1 MRSILL
7 APLVLVILF
16 GARSGAPSGDG
27 PFVCPPCGSE
37 CHFHEYPEQG
47 TCGGCG
53 MELAPLASIPQV
65 GVLIFPG
72 VDLTSATLALGAFVD
87 SNAVRAFTVADSLD
101 PVRARDALVLTP
113 QFALADAPRL
123 DVLIVPDGFGAQQDP
138 LLYEWAA
145 KAAGEAR
152 FVLGVGMGNVV
163 LGRGGALKDAR
174 IPGSEFLAKRIG
186 DFAPGLTVDTEARL
200 IRSGKFLAAKDPLS
214 ALDGVLEIVGELAGA
229 ETAQQTAEGLGLA
242 WKGAAAAAAGA
253 R

>member
-1 MRSILL
+1 MRSILF
-7 APLVLVILF
+7 ALVFVF
-16 GARSGAPSGDG
+16 GARSGVPSSDGGDG
-27 PFVCPPCGSE
+27 PFICPPCGSE
-37 CHFHEYPEQG
+37 CHFREYPEKG

-72 VDLTSATLALGAFVD
+72 VDLTTATLALGAFAD
-87 SNAVRAFTVADSLD
+87 SNTVRAFTVADSLD
-101 PVRARDALVLTP
+101 PIRAGDALVLTP

-123 DVLIVPDGFGAQQDP
+123 DVLVVPDGFGAHQDP

-163 LGRGGALKDAR
+163 LGRGGALKDASV
-174 IPGSEFLAKRIG
+174 PGNEFLAKRIG
-186 DFAPGLTVDTEARL
+186 ELVPGLTVDTQARL
-200 IRSGKFLAAKDPLS
+200 LRSGKFRLAKDPLS

-229 ETAQQTAEGLGLA
+229 ESAQRTAEGLGLA
-242 WKGAAAAAAGA
+242 WKGAAAAGA